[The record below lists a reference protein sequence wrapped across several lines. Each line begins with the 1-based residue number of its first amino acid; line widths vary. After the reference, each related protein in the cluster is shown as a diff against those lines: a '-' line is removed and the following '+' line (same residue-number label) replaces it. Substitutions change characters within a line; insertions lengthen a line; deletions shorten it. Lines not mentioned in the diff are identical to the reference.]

1 MKKPRPLHQLLPLV
15 LTEFKAYRKHNKL
28 AGLCAAV
35 TGLFIDSK
43 ISLDEAK
50 KLNKEIDKQIP
61 VSSIWINPLP
71 QQYGGYSKRI
81 RILEK
86 LIEQRQPKKKPAKKP
101 NKKVKQKTKAK
112 S

>member
-1 MKKPRPLHQLLPLV
+1 MKARTLHQLLPLV
-15 LTEFKAYRKHNKL
+15 LTEFKALRKHYKS

-35 TGLFIDSK
+35 SRLFIDRK

-61 VSSIWINPLP
+61 AFSIWIDPLP
-71 QQYGGYSKRI
+71 QQYGGYSKRVQ
-81 RILEK
+81 ILEK
-86 LIEQRQPKKKPAKKP
+86 LIEQRQPKKKPAKKQ

-112 S
+112 A